1 MLRKLSIKNF
11 AVIEDI
17 SIDFKE
23 GMNVLIGET
32 GAGKSIIIDALSLL
46 KGEKSMFDK
55 IRIGQEKA
63 YITGEFVIT
72 NEDLLNRLK
81 REYEELIE
89 DSTLIVFR
97 SLDITN
103 KSIAKVN
110 YHTVPLSVLKRI
122 MDCIIDIHSQ
132 HKNNIF
138 FDETKQL
145 GLIDKYIRTQ
155 KESEYDSVYSSYK
168 NKYFDLVEEKRKLNE
183 IKKIKDNIDD
193 IDYLTYQYEELS
205 KANIKENEIEEVE
218 SELKTLES
226 FEEFSSIM
234 TQFNDAY
241 SSASNNIYTAKKLL
255 EKIKNEQFEVDIERF
270 SSSYYEM
277 EDAFEA
283 INDRFNK
290 CAQSLDRIDYLKT
303 RKTLFSS
310 LKRKY
315 GSSTKEILERF
326 NLIKEQIDILS
337 DYEYNIERQ
346 MKVIEEKEKEAHDKA
361 KILSDFRKNQLGD
374 LESKINQ
381 ELHDLLL
388 ENAEFM
394 INIDECELN
403 EEGSDK
409 ITFMIKAN
417 VGGRFL
423 SLKDSASLGETSR
436 LNLALKTVF
445 NSINPVET
453 IIFDEIDTGI
463 SGRVAIATS
472 KKINSI
478 SRKEQSIVITHLPQ
492 VAVGGDHHYFVKK
505 NIVEGETKTT
515 INELK
520 YDEAIKEIAKIIANN
535 NNNEA
540 IKVVKELIKEVKN

>member
-81 REYEELIE
+81 SEYEELID
-89 DSTLIVFR
+89 DSTLIVSR

-145 GLIDKYIRTQ
+145 GLIDKYIKTQ
-155 KESEYDSVYSSYK
+155 KEREYDNVYSSYK

-193 IDYLTYQYEELS
+193 IDYITYQYEELS

-241 SSASNNIYTAKKLL
+241 SSSSNNLYTAKKLL
-255 EKIKNEQFEVDIERF
+255 EKIKNEQFEGDIERF

-346 MKVIEEKEKEAHDKA
+346 MKVIEEKEKEAYDKA
-361 KILSDFRKNQLGD
+361 LILSNFRKNQLGD

-394 INIDECELN
+394 INVDECELN

-515 INELK
+515 INELT

-535 NNNEA
+535 DNNEA

>member
-81 REYEELIE
+81 SEYEELID
-89 DSTLIVFR
+89 DSTLIVSR

-145 GLIDKYIRTQ
+145 GLIDKYIKTQ
-155 KESEYDSVYSSYK
+155 KESEYDNVYSSYK

-241 SSASNNIYTAKKLL
+241 SSASNNLYTAKKLL
-255 EKIKNEQFEVDIERF
+255 EKIKNEQFEEDIERF

-346 MKVIEEKEKEAHDKA
+346 MKVIEKKEKEAYDKA

-515 INELK
+515 INELT

-535 NNNEA
+535 DNNEA

>member
-81 REYEELIE
+81 SEYEELID
-89 DSTLIVFR
+89 DSTLIVSR

-145 GLIDKYIRTQ
+145 GLIDKYIKTQ
-155 KESEYDSVYSSYK
+155 KEREYDNVYSSYK

-241 SSASNNIYTAKKLL
+241 SSASNNLYIAKKLL
-255 EKIKNEQFEVDIERF
+255 EKIKNEQFEGDIERF

-346 MKVIEEKEKEAHDKA
+346 MKVIEEKEKEAYDKA

-374 LESKINQ
+374 LEEKINK

-515 INELK
+515 INELT

>member
-1 MLRKLSIKNF
+1 
-11 AVIEDI
+11 
-17 SIDFKE
+17 
-23 GMNVLIGET
+23 
-32 GAGKSIIIDALSLL
+32 
-46 KGEKSMFDK
+46 
-55 IRIGQEKA
+55 
-63 YITGEFVIT
+63 
-72 NEDLLNRLK
+72 
-81 REYEELIE
+81 
-89 DSTLIVFR
+89 
-97 SLDITN
+97 
-103 KSIAKVN
+103 
-110 YHTVPLSVLKRI
+110 

-145 GLIDKYIRTQ
+145 GLIDKYIKTQ
-155 KESEYDSVYSSYK
+155 KEREYDNVYSSYK

-241 SSASNNIYTAKKLL
+241 SSSSNNLYTAKKLL
-255 EKIKNEQFEVDIERF
+255 EKIKNEQFEGDIERF

-346 MKVIEEKEKEAHDKA
+346 MKVIEEK
-361 KILSDFRKNQLGD
+361 
-374 LESKINQ
+374 
-381 ELHDLLL
+381 
-388 ENAEFM
+388 
-394 INIDECELN
+394 
-403 EEGSDK
+403 
-409 ITFMIKAN
+409 
-417 VGGRFL
+417 
-423 SLKDSASLGETSR
+423 
-436 LNLALKTVF
+436 
-445 NSINPVET
+445 
-453 IIFDEIDTGI
+453 
-463 SGRVAIATS
+463 
-472 KKINSI
+472 
-478 SRKEQSIVITHLPQ
+478 
-492 VAVGGDHHYFVKK
+492 
-505 NIVEGETKTT
+505 
-515 INELK
+515 
-520 YDEAIKEIAKIIANN
+520 
-535 NNNEA
+535 
-540 IKVVKELIKEVKN
+540 

>member
-1 MLRKLSIKNF
+1 
-11 AVIEDI
+11 
-17 SIDFKE
+17 
-23 GMNVLIGET
+23 
-32 GAGKSIIIDALSLL
+32 
-46 KGEKSMFDK
+46 
-55 IRIGQEKA
+55 
-63 YITGEFVIT
+63 
-72 NEDLLNRLK
+72 
-81 REYEELIE
+81 
-89 DSTLIVFR
+89 
-97 SLDITN
+97 
-103 KSIAKVN
+103 
-110 YHTVPLSVLKRI
+110 
-122 MDCIIDIHSQ
+122 
-132 HKNNIF
+132 
-138 FDETKQL
+138 
-145 GLIDKYIRTQ
+145 
-155 KESEYDSVYSSYK
+155 
-168 NKYFDLVEEKRKLNE
+168 
-183 IKKIKDNIDD
+183 
-193 IDYLTYQYEELS
+193 
-205 KANIKENEIEEVE
+205 
-218 SELKTLES
+218 
-226 FEEFSSIM
+226 
-234 TQFNDAY
+234 
-241 SSASNNIYTAKKLL
+241 
-255 EKIKNEQFEVDIERF
+255 
-270 SSSYYEM
+270 
-277 EDAFEA
+277 
-283 INDRFNK
+283 
-290 CAQSLDRIDYLKT
+290 
-303 RKTLFSS
+303 
-310 LKRKY
+310 
-315 GSSTKEILERF
+315 
-326 NLIKEQIDILS
+326 
-337 DYEYNIERQ
+337 
-346 MKVIEEKEKEAHDKA
+346 MKVIEEKEKEAYDKA

-374 LESKINQ
+374 LEEKINK

-515 INELK
+515 INELT

-535 NNNEA
+535 DNNEA